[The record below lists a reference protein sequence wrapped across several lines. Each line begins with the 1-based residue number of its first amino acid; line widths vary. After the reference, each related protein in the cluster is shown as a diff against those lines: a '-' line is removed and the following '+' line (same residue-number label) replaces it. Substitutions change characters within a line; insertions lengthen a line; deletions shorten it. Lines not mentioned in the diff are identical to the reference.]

1 MDDQKQQDQPKGVMT
16 VVQDADIF
24 SPDFMAIAVQ
34 RNKAFEQI
42 REMAL
47 KATNA
52 LDWIDQEGS
61 PFLQGSGAEKVAR
74 RFGLKIW
81 NVRRE
86 KFSERDDQGEY
97 YYFRYTSTVGW
108 GTESVDAVGTCSSRD
123 QFFGKRNGQWLPL
136 AEVDITNIEKSAYT
150 NCISNGV
157 QRFLGIR
164 NVTWE
169 EVEKL
174 TGVKREQV
182 QKVEYAKGQKSSQ
195 WTPEHHD
202 MAKRI
207 GNYLLAEADGNKDL
221 AASALEKLTAF
232 KGKDGDVPGK
242 RKLEN
247 LSGKQ
252 IEILF
257 GKLGAK
263 IVEYEKP
270 GKKME
275 QPEAVPA
282 EETHAGS

>member
-1 MDDQKQQDQPKGVMT
+1 MNNQQNQEGQSGPLAVT
-16 VVQDADIF
+16 QELEIF
-24 SPDFMAIAVQ
+24 TPDFLAVAVQ

-47 KATNA
+47 KATTA
-52 LDWIDQEGS
+52 LDWIDQEGT
-61 PFLQGSGAEKVAR
+61 PFLQGSGAEKIAR
-74 RFGLKIW
+74 RFGLKIT

-86 KFSERDDQGEY
+86 KFSERDEQGEY

-108 GTESVDAVGTCSSRD
+108 GAESVDAVGTCSSRD

-150 NCISNGV
+150 NCTSNGV

-164 NVTWE
+164 NVTWD
-169 EVEKL
+169 EVERL
-174 TGVKREQV
+174 TGVKRDQV

-195 WTPEHHD
+195 WTPEQRD

-207 GNYLLAEADGNKDL
+207 GNYLLAEADGKKEM
-221 AASALEKLTAF
+221 AADVLEKATAF

-252 IEILF
+252 VDIVYN
-257 GKLGAK
+257 KLRVK
-263 IVEYEKP
+263 IIEYEKA
-270 GKKME
+270 GKME

-282 EETHAGS
+282 EDTHAGI